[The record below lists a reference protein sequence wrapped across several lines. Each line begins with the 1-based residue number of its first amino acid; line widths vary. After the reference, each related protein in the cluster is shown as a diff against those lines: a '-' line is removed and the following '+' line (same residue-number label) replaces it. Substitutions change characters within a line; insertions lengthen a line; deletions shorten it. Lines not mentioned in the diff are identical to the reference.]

1 MGGGWWMQAAHL
13 HAFWHA
19 GACMGTYH
27 FIEFCAARRGTA
39 LYGSERVSAGGGTM
53 LMPLY
58 VIHDQTGDGE
68 RKRR

>member
-1 MGGGWWMQAAHL
+1 M
-13 HAFWHA
+13 
-19 GACMGTYH
+19 
-27 FIEFCAARRGTA
+27 A